1 MGELIF
7 GYMSHH
13 AYWDTAAVIA
23 RDMLEGTVQVAPK
36 EVQEVKLRNTIAD
49 DVVAGEPH
57 GSCPH
62 CCLVKQHGSVQ
73 CSPWG
78 CQAHTRHPV
87 CSSA

>member
-23 RDMLEGTVQVAPK
+23 RDMLEGTVHVALK

-49 DVVAGEPH
+49 DVVAGEPPGVMPSVLTCGVASCRIGH
-57 GSCPH
+57 GSAEH
-62 CCLVKQHGSVQ
+62 I
-73 CSPWG
+73 
-78 CQAHTRHPV
+78 
-87 CSSA
+87 

>member
-23 RDMLEGTVQVAPK
+23 RDMLEGTVHVAPK

-49 DVVAGEPH
+49 DVVAGEPP
-57 GSCPH
+57 GSCP
-62 CCLVKQHGSVQ
+62 QQSTG
-73 CSPWG
+73 
-78 CQAHTRHPV
+78 
-87 CSSA
+87 